1 MTVCG
6 KLVQGGGGGVGR
18 GGRSGVGNVTV
29 SETQSKSAR
38 CNRYET
44 GLPAELG

>member
-6 KLVQGGGGGVGR
+6 KLVQGGGGG
-18 GGRSGVGNVTV
+18 GGGSGVGNVTV

-38 CNRYET
+38 CNGYET